1 MMRFY
6 RELIQA
12 AGLHENSKEVAAALL
27 GTAFITVVLVWGFTG
42 VPALA
47 LCIGTLAL
55 AAGLEVLRVKAKSRQ
70 AALDALW
77 PQVFDSFQ
85 NASLSGVAFIEQLH
99 YLSQSGPA
107 RLRLT
112 FAQLKRD
119 IELGNELQACLAKFR
134 LAIGSRHADLL
145 ALLIELSTELGGH
158 GMSKTWGDA
167 AAELRQD
174 QALLGQV
181 LAKQGWV
188 SASAKVALAAPWLI
202 ALVLIQ
208 LPQNRVAFSSE
219 LGAVVLATGLGLS
232 FVAFAMVNRL
242 GKLNLPGRIFHGA

>member
-1 MMRFY
+1 M
-6 RELIQA
+6 A
-12 AGLHENSKEVAAALL
+12 
-27 GTAFITVVLVWGFTG
+27 
-42 VPALA
+42 
-47 LCIGTLAL
+47 
-55 AAGLEVLRVKAKSRQ
+55 
-70 AALDALW
+70 
-77 PQVFDSFQ
+77 
-85 NASLSGVAFIEQLH
+85 
-99 YLSQSGPA
+99 
-107 RLRLT
+107 
-112 FAQLKRD
+112 
-119 IELGNELQACLAKFR
+119 
-134 LAIGSRHADLL
+134 
-145 ALLIELSTELGGH
+145 
-158 GMSKTWGDA
+158 KTWAQA

-219 LGAVVLATGLGLS
+219 LGAAVLATGLGLS

>member
-1 MMRFY
+1 MRFY

-12 AGLHENSKEVAAALL
+12 AGLHENSKEVSVALL
-27 GTAFITVVLVWGFTG
+27 GAAMTVIVVIWGVTG

-47 LCIGTLAL
+47 ICIGTLAL
-55 AAGLEVLRVKAKSRQ
+55 AAGLEVLRVKATSRQ
-70 AALDALW
+70 AALDAVW

-85 NASLSGVAFIEQLH
+85 NASLSGVTLIEQLH
-99 YLSQSGPA
+99 YLSQSGPE

-112 FAQLKRD
+112 FAQLERD
-119 IELGNELQACLAKFR
+119 IELGNELQACLARFK
-134 LAIGSRHADLL
+134 LAIGSRNADLL

-158 GMSKTWGDA
+158 GMAKTWAEA

-219 LGAVVLATGLGLS
+219 LGAAVLATGLGLS